1 MPKEPGLFFV
11 YLKKSDDQ
19 IKKVSFK
26 INFAVKLQ
34 GLSAPY
40 QHSRFCQFKDTD
52 LGTKR
57 KELMR
62 WKRIKILAGENIIE
76 VTNPWSHRMSY
87 MEGISY
93 TQTSV
98 KNSRKIVL

>member
-1 MPKEPGLFFV
+1 MSAQGTWAVL
-11 YLKKSDDQ
+11 YHLKKSDDQ

-52 LGTKR
+52 LGI
-57 KELMR
+57 KEKGVNEME
-62 WKRIKILAGENIIE
+62 EN
-76 VTNPWSHRMSY
+76 
-87 MEGISY
+87 
-93 TQTSV
+93 
-98 KNSRKIVL
+98 